1 MHSVLLRDRV
11 SRLKK
16 KLFPSLRV
24 PQISPQRRSVVS
36 TLSADSNTVALVPHP
51 DAARLGGLL
60 AAGRFAVPGVC
71 SPFIGDATPCCSAP
85 FNPDGSLQVAFG
97 ELLCFKRHSAS
108 GELVLAL
115 VPDLAATL
123 NASAVA
129 LAAARR
135 LMSPVCRRSPEHQAA
150 QALEV
155 PADVLPT
162 GDEALSG
169 AAPGLH
175 AEVAVPAVAPCA
187 TRAAMRGGGVAGA
200 LARLRRE
207 ADDAAG

>member
-1 MHSVLLRDRV
+1 M
-11 SRLKK
+11 
-16 KLFPSLRV
+16 
-24 PQISPQRRSVVS
+24 
-36 TLSADSNTVALVPHP
+36 
-51 DAARLGGLL
+51 
-60 AAGRFAVPGVC
+60 
-71 SPFIGDATPCCSAP
+71 GDTPPCCSAP
-85 FNPDGSLQVAFG
+85 FNPDGSIEVAFC
-97 ELLCFKRHSAS
+97 ELLCFKRHSAG
-108 GELVLAL
+108 GELVQPAAV

-123 NASAVA
+123 NASASA

-150 QALEV
+150 QVMEA

-169 AAPGLH
+169 AAPRSH
-175 AEVAVPAVAPCA
+175 AEVAVPDVAPRA
-187 TRAAMRGGGVAGA
+187 TRAAKRGGGVAGA

>member
-1 MHSVLLRDRV
+1 V
-11 SRLKK
+11 
-16 KLFPSLRV
+16 LRV

-36 TLSADSNTVALVPHP
+36 TLSADSNLVALVPHP
-51 DAARLGGLL
+51 DAARLGGLVAAARFA
-60 AAGRFAVPGVC
+60 AAGSAAAGVC
-71 SPFIGDATPCCSAP
+71 SPCIGDAPPYCSAP

-97 ELLCFKRHSAS
+97 ELLCFKRHSAG
-108 GELVLAL
+108 GELVQPAAV
-115 VPDLAATL
+115 VPDLVATL
-123 NASAVA
+123 NASASA

-150 QALEV
+150 QVMEA

-169 AAPGLH
+169 AAPRSH

-187 TRAAMRGGGVAGA
+187 TRAVMRGGGVAGA

-207 ADDAAG
+207 ADDAAV